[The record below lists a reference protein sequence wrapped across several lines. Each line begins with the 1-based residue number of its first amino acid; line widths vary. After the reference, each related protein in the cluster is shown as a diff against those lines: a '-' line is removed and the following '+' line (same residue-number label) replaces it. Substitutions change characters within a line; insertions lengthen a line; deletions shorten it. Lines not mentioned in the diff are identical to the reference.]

1 MKRNATVTDT
11 LSASELRQW
20 ADRCLAQ
27 ANDPRR
33 TGDERDRL
41 MRMRAS
47 LLHLAENADWLE
59 GGRTADRSAT
69 AQTEQAY

>member
-1 MKRNATVTDT
+1 MTDT

-20 ADRCLAQ
+20 ADRCLEQ

-59 GGRTADRSAT
+59 GSRPERQRAA
-69 AQTEQAY
+69 AQTQHAR